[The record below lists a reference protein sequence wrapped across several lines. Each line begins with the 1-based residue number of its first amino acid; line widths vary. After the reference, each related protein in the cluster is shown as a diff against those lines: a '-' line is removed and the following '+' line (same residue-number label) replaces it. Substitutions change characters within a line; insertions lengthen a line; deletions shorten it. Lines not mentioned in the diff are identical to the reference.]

1 VVRLTGK
8 VLVALACLVLPAC
21 KRAADPAET
30 KEAPSTEVKKSSPRA
45 TGEDARV
52 QQAANSCRL
61 RIQEAA
67 EDHAANTRRM
77 NEAKVLDMKD
87 VTRRGQVEAK
97 RVVVRKF
104 LASNGA
110 LKSLLEN
117 EEAIFSEELAKLHV
131 PQAGIELAMKGFQS
145 GIAGKAVATR
155 MRETDQ
161 RIGDSALGALNF
173 LDEIWGQW
181 NYSKDYDR
189 VQFSPPGALRK
200 YTEFM
205 EAIEAASKEQN
216 ELREQLKAQGN
227 LRS

>member
-1 VVRLTGK
+1 MVRLTGK

-21 KRAADPAET
+21 KRAADPAKTIEPPPT
-30 KEAPSTEVKKSSPRA
+30 AVKKSSPQA
-45 TGEDARV
+45 KGQDTWV
-52 QQAANSCRL
+52 QQAASNCRQ

-87 VTRRGQVEAK
+87 VTQREQVEAK
-97 RVVVRKF
+97 REVVRKF

-110 LKSLLEN
+110 LKTLLAN
-117 EEAIFSEELAKLHV
+117 EEAIFSEELTKLQV
-131 PQAGIELAMKGFQS
+131 PPAGIESAMKGFQS
-145 GIAGKAVATR
+145 GIPGKAVATR
-155 MRETDQ
+155 MREADQ
-161 RIGDSALGALNF
+161 RIGDSALGALDF

-189 VQFSPPGALRK
+189 VQFSPPGALQK

-205 EAIEAASKEQN
+205 DRIEAASREQN
-216 ELREQLKAQGN
+216 ELQEQLKTGRN
-227 LRS
+227 TGL

>member
-21 KRAADPAET
+21 KRAADPAKTIEPPPN
-30 KEAPSTEVKKSSPRA
+30 AARKSSPQ
-45 TGEDARV
+45 TKGENTRV
-52 QQAANSCRL
+52 RQAANSCRQ

-67 EDHAANTRRM
+67 EDHAANTKRM

-87 VTRRGQVEAK
+87 VTQREQVEAK
-97 RVVVRKF
+97 REVVRKF
-104 LASNGA
+104 LSSNGA
-110 LKSLLEN
+110 MKSLLEN

-131 PQAGIELAMKGFQS
+131 PPAGIELAMKGFQS
-145 GIAGKAVATR
+145 GIPGKAVATR

-161 RIGDSALGALNF
+161 RIGDSALGALDF

-189 VQFSPPGALRK
+189 VQFSPPGALQK

-205 EAIEAASKEQN
+205 EAIEAASREQN

-227 LRS
+227 PQS

>member
-21 KRAADPAET
+21 KRAADPATTIEPPP
-30 KEAPSTEVKKSSPRA
+30 AAARISSPQAKGQDTPLR
-45 TGEDARV
+45 
-52 QQAANSCRL
+52 QAANSCRQ

-87 VTRRGQVEAK
+87 VTQRGQLEAK
-97 RVVVRKF
+97 REVVRKF
-104 LASNGA
+104 LASNEA
-110 LKSLLEN
+110 LKSLLEH
-117 EEAIFSEELAKLHV
+117 EETIFSEELAKLRV

-145 GIAGKAVATR
+145 GIPGKAVTIQL
-155 MRETDQ
+155 RETDQ
-161 RIGDSALGALNF
+161 RIGVSALAALNF

-205 EAIEAASKEQN
+205 EAIEAASREQN